1 MSNENTSNT
10 RLSRRGRR
18 KAELLRLLGER
29 DIDGLVTWSRS
40 ISDPLGQLSTV
51 LFEADPLIRWRA
63 IEAIGLI
70 AANIARDDEGKV
82 RSFLRRLLW
91 LMNDESGGI
100 CWYAPEAI
108 AEVLF
113 RTPALIEEYGPI
125 LLSFL
130 KEEPFEAGVCL
141 GVARLMNLTDLPDDF
156 ETRIADSEVV
166 FRQYLENPDPEL
178 RASALMVLTKLG
190 IELGTEEINRLAHVK
205 GSTFVYDFNSGDLV
219 GVNISDMLSNR

>member
-1 MSNENTSNT
+1 MNENTPNT
-10 RLSRRGRR
+10 RISRRGRR

-29 DIDGLVTWSRS
+29 DVNGIIAWSQS
-40 ISDPLGQLSTV
+40 VSYPLGQLSTA

-70 AANIARDDEGKV
+70 AAELARDAEEKV
-82 RSFLRRLLW
+82 RSCLRRLLW

-108 AEVLF
+108 AEILF

-141 GVARLMNLTDLPDDF
+141 GVARLMDLTDLPDDF
-156 ETRIADSEVV
+156 ERRIADSEVV
-166 FRQYLENPDPEL
+166 FRRYLESPNPGL
-178 RASALMVLTKLG
+178 RAGALMVLTRLG
-190 IELGTEEINRLAHVK
+190 GELVKETINRLVLADASI
-205 GSTFVYDFNSGDLV
+205 GVYDFNSGELV
-219 GVNISDMLSNR
+219 EVNISDMISDR